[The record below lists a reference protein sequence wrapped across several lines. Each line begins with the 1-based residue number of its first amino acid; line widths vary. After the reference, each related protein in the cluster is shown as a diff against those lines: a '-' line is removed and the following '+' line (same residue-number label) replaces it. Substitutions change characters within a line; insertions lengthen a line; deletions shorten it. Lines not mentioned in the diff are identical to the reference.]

1 MRAIISLILLVHLNY
16 CAVSAENN
24 HITHAI
30 CTNSSN
36 VIFVCGNQNPESS
49 IVKNVVKVD
58 KSEGADS
65 PISSFENL
73 KVENQ
78 LSEDAKVVDD
88 EVTGKKG
95 KSSQGV
101 APQQITSTQKENA
114 PESTSNAQSL
124 PSKVQPASD
133 SAVAQN
139 NDLKNKAAESETE
152 ATDPGEESA
161 QSSQPTKKVP
171 SQGQEE
177 NNQSS
182 ETETSKNQQI
192 FEEKPESKEGKVNGE
207 EKIVFKPETSSESKP
222 NDGTKTETETKADAK
237 TETKPSTEAKI
248 EATSE
253 VKTDSKP
260 EAAPGITEIPAAHTF
275 NASSMT
281 FECIFGDAKVIE
293 THQKKDFFQINY
305 QDCHFLRLPLA
316 VNPLSSYKNLR
327 LLNVSNV
334 GLQCFEEMK
343 DAPLLETLIATH
355 NNLTDIRAGHL
366 INLISL
372 TTIDVSSNHINKIDP
387 LAFANLANLK
397 FLNLSWNNLHLADPA
412 IFANL
417 SNLQS
422 LDLSHNKFTQNRTF
436 DDELFGHLSNLEE
449 LNLSNN
455 FIKRINSSTFI
466 AMKHLRRLDLSSL
479 GLDNLEPGTFS
490 NQLALKTLNLANN
503 TLKKINF
510 ALFSGLVNLTSINL
524 NGNQL
529 PDLGGFKS
537 DLFPKL
543 KAFGITGNQFNCT
556 YLETFFK
563 SIGVTTIDFTNG
575 QSDESG
581 DNIHG
586 VSCKKTSDPMDKI
599 VAGKLDDIVNDAENV
614 SATMKISMLLLC
626 ITLLALAIFI
636 VAIRYK
642 LNKSTGR
649 IAIYELTED
658 SEGRRQGKAVISS

>member
-36 VIFVCGNQNPESS
+36 VIFVCGNQNPGSS
-49 IVKNVVKVD
+49 SVKNVVMVD

-88 EVTGKKG
+88 EVMGKKG
-95 KSSQGV
+95 KSSQGD
-101 APQQITSTQKENA
+101 APQLITSTQKENA
-114 PESTSNAQSL
+114 PESRSNAQPL
-124 PSKVQPASD
+124 PSNVQPTSD
-133 SAVAQN
+133 SAVTQN

-152 ATDPGEESA
+152 ATDPGKESA
-161 QSSQPTKKVP
+161 QSSQPTEQVP
-171 SQGQEE
+171 SQAQEK
-177 NNQSS
+177 NIQSPK
-182 ETETSKNQQI
+182 TETAKNQQI
-192 FEEKPESKEGKVNGE
+192 FEEKPESKNEVNGE
-207 EKIVFKPETSSESKP
+207 EKIIFNP
-222 NDGTKTETETKADAK
+222 NDGTKTETKTKASAK
-237 TETKPSTEAKI
+237 TESTPSTEAKI
-248 EATSE
+248 EAIPE
-253 VKTDSKP
+253 AKTDSKP
-260 EAAPGITEIPAAHTF
+260 EAAPGTTKTPAAHTF

-334 GLQCFEEMK
+334 GLQCLEEMK

-397 FLNLSWNNLHLADPA
+397 YLNLSWNNLHLADPA
-412 IFANL
+412 MFANL

-455 FIKRINSSTFI
+455 LIKRINSSTFI

-510 ALFSGLVNLTSINL
+510 ALFHGLVNLTSINL

-529 PDLGGFKS
+529 PDLEGFKS
-537 DLFPKL
+537 DLLPKL
-543 KAFGITGNQFNCT
+543 KTFGITGNQFNCT

-563 SIGVTTIDFTNG
+563 SIEVTTIDFTNG
-575 QSDESG
+575 QPDESG

-586 VSCKKTSDPMDKI
+586 VSCKKTSDSVDKI
-599 VAGKLDDIVNDAENV
+599 VAGKLDDMGNDAENV

-626 ITLLALAIFI
+626 ITLLGLATCI

-642 LNKSTGR
+642 LNKSTGQ